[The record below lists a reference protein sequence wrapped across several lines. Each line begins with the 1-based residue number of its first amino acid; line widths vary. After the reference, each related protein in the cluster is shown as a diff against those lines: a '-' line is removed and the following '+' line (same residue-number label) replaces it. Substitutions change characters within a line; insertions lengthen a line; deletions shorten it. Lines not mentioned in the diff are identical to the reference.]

1 MSLLHRPFR
10 RVGVV
15 NRGEAAVRF
24 LRAARA
30 WSRCHREPMEV
41 VALYTHP
48 DRDAMFV
55 READDAVLLG
65 DALVP
70 GSTGALR
77 SAYLDVPRVISL
89 LVEARCDAVWPGW
102 GFVSERPD
110 FADAC
115 ADAGLVFIGPSGS
128 SMRLLGDK
136 IGGKRVAEDN
146 GVPVTPWSGGPVADA
161 AEAAAHATRIGF
173 PVLLKAAA
181 GGGGRGIRIVRA
193 VDEVAAAFASA
204 SAEARSA
211 FGDPTLLVE
220 SFAPEAR
227 HVEVQ
232 IIADSH
238 GTVHAV
244 GTRDC
249 SMQRRHQKVLEEAP
263 APGLGALEEQL
274 KSAAVRIARAS
285 GYVNAG
291 TAEFLVRP
299 DLSGFYFLEMNTR
312 LQVEHPVTECV
323 TGLDLVGMQI
333 DVARG
338 VALPASLPPPRGHAV
353 EARLNAEDPDEGFR
367 PSAGRLIRFELA
379 TGPGVRV
386 DSGFVAGDVVPGE
399 FDSMLAKVIASGP
412 TREDALAR
420 LEEALAR
427 STVAI
432 EGGASNRSLLLEL
445 VAHDALRDARVTTR
459 WLDQHIAERTQ
470 ALARRHL
477 DAALVA
483 AAIGEHQRA
492 RADEIAEVMLHAHR
506 GMPTNVPQAE
516 PRTFRFAVGGASLSL
531 EVLASGPDRY
541 RVTCAG
547 QSADVTYQA
556 TGPGTA
562 VLTLHGRRLA
572 VVQVV
577 TPVALHVEVDSVAH
591 RLARASDGR
600 VVAPVPAA
608 VTEVCVREGAMVAE
622 GERLMTLE
630 VMKMEVAIEA
640 PVAGRIGRLLVGP
653 SSLVTA
659 GQCLAVI
666 EGRDAER
673 WSSVEGLAPLRA
685 DAPTDPGER
694 ASALRLGTVL
704 GYDFPAREVN
714 GSLGLLRDAKV
725 RLGRAELARLLDAY
739 VSHERLFDTARG
751 PDGVA
756 PVDHLAR
763 YLRPRRGSAQGFP
776 DGFVAKVRA
785 ALLWHEV
792 RDADAA
798 ARHDDATLR
807 VLQAHRALALRDRV
821 IHGALAAAVRDDRGD
836 ATEEERTELRERLE
850 AFAAIVVH
858 RDRALSEAAY
868 TVVYHL
874 CDRPRQS
881 AQARTLGRAAAEAF
895 ARLVAIRGEDGDAA
909 AARRAAIYAELDELP
924 HGALLALV
932 PVAPALALRAPR
944 EKLLALLTRRM
955 HPRAERERAL
965 DDDTTA
971 ALYRAPEGAI
981 VAVLS
986 SPAEMIADAAL
997 ALDRLAPVAGE
1008 AVEVDVFVAEPD
1020 AQWLAE
1026 LHADGA
1032 ARLAGM
1038 PRGVERFSVTW
1049 GNVEAG
1055 RLSRTFTRRGDGEFA
1070 EDVFL
1075 RDFHPA
1081 RVEAC
1086 EIARLRAFELERLP
1100 APGEV
1105 FLAVAR
1111 SRQDPSDE
1119 RLVCIVEVERIDPE
1133 YDPATGALRSIPGF
1147 ERVYLTALHAM
1158 RDAQAVR
1165 ARDPK
1170 PFWNRLVVFTR
1181 PLLTLT
1187 REEMMTVTRRL
1198 APATA
1203 GLGLEKMILR
1213 ARRPDPAHRDGR
1225 PVQVEWTNP
1234 TGHGATLTTADPD
1247 AEPVSAL
1254 TADER
1259 RIVEA
1264 RRKGLFYPYELLRA
1278 LSRDDDAGPF
1288 PPGTFTE
1295 LDLAPDGERLV
1306 PAERPF
1312 GHNAACIVVGVV
1324 TSRFDPFPEG
1334 LSRVL
1339 LVGDPTRAMGSLA
1352 EPECR
1357 RIIAALDLAEREG
1370 MPVEWV
1376 AVSSGARIAMDSGTE
1391 NLDWTARV
1399 LARIV
1404 RFTQARGTIHV
1415 IVDGINVGAQSY
1427 WNAEA
1432 TMLLHCRGALIMTPQ
1447 GAMLLTGKRALEY
1460 AGSVAA
1466 EDNNG
1471 IGGYER
1477 VMGPNGEA
1485 QYFAADLT
1493 AAYRVL
1499 FRHLAL
1505 TAVAPGE
1512 RRPRRTA
1519 TLDPVDRD
1527 VTLAPYGDEGDEGY
1541 RTVGE
1546 IFDEATNPGRKRPFA
1561 IRPVMRAVLDQ
1572 DTDAL
1577 ERWAAWQGAESA
1589 VVWEGRLGGDPVCCI
1604 GIESRPVARRGD
1616 APADGPDHWTS
1627 GTLFPLSSRKVARA
1641 ISAASGAR
1649 PVVVLANLSGFD
1661 GSPDSLRQLQLEHG
1675 AEIGRAV
1682 VNFEG
1687 TFVFCVVSRYH
1698 GGAYVVFSRAL
1709 NPAVEALALQGS
1721 FASVIGGGPAAAVVF
1736 PGLVRRRADADPEV
1750 VAARRALEAAPKHAR
1765 AGAAGDHERVLKA
1778 AQAKAQSAI
1787 AKEFDGVHTV
1797 ERALKVGSLDAVI
1810 AAQTLRPRLIA
1821 RVRGG

>member
-1 MSLLHRPFR
+1 MSLIHRPFR

-24 LRAARA
+24 LRAARTWA
-30 WSRCHREPMEV
+30 RGHREPLEV

-70 GSTGALR
+70 GANGALR
-77 SAYLDVPRVISL
+77 SAYLDVPRLIAL
-89 LVEARCDAVWPGW
+89 LLEAGCDAVWPGW

-115 ADAGLVFIGPSGS
+115 AAADLVFIGPSGA

-136 IGGKRVAEDN
+136 IGGKRVAEEN
-146 GVPVTPWSGGPVADA
+146 GVPVTPWSGGLVADA
-161 AEAAAHATRIGF
+161 AAAAMHARRIGF

-193 VDEVAAAFASA
+193 VEEVAAAFVSA
-204 SAEARSA
+204 SAEARAA
-211 FGDPTLLVE
+211 FGDATLLVE
-220 SFAPEAR
+220 AFAPEAR

-232 IIADSH
+232 IIADAY
-238 GTVHAV
+238 GRVHAV

-263 APGLGALEEQL
+263 APGLGALEEEL
-274 KSAAVRIARAS
+274 KSAAIRIARAS

-323 TGLDLVGMQI
+323 TGLDLVGLQI

-338 VALPASLPPPRGHAV
+338 TALPETLPPSRGHAV

-399 FDSMLAKVIASGP
+399 FDSMLAKVIATGP

-445 VAHDALRDARVTTR
+445 VAHDALREARITTR
-459 WLDQHIAERTQ
+459 WLDHHLPERGEP
-470 ALARRHL
+470 LARRHL

-492 RADEIAEVMLHAHR
+492 RADAIAEVMLHAHR
-506 GMPTNVPQAE
+506 GMPTSVPQAE
-516 PRTFRFAVGGASLSL
+516 AHTFRFAVGGASLSL
-531 EVLASGPDRY
+531 EVLATGPDRY
-541 RVTCAG
+541 RITCAG
-547 QSADVTYQA
+547 QSADVVYQA

-577 TPVALHVEVDSVAH
+577 TPTALHVEVDSVAH

-608 VTEVCVREGAMVAE
+608 VTEVCVREGAMVAA
-622 GERLMTLE
+622 GDRLMTLE
-630 VMKMEVAIEA
+630 VMKMEIAIEA
-640 PVAGRIGRLLVGP
+640 PVGGRIGRLLVGA

-673 WSSVEGLAPLRA
+673 WSAVEGLRPLRA
-685 DAPTDPGER
+685 DAAVDPAVR
-694 ASALRLGTVL
+694 AAALRLGVIL
-704 GYDFPAREVN
+704 GYDFSARETL
-714 GSLGLLRDAKV
+714 GSLSLLRDARV
-725 RLGRAELARLLDAY
+725 SVGRGELTRLLDAY
-739 VSHERLFDTARG
+739 VAHERLFETARG

-763 YLRPRRGSAQGFP
+763 FLRPRRGSVQGFP
-776 DGFVAKVRA
+776 EGFVAQARA
-785 ALLWHEV
+785 ALLWHDV
-792 RDADAA
+792 RDADAP
-798 ARHDDATLR
+798 ARHDDAMLR
-807 VLQAHRALALRDRV
+807 ILQAHRALALRDRV
-821 IHGALAAAVRDDRGD
+821 LHGVLSAVVRVDHDD
-836 ATEEERTELRERLE
+836 ATDDERTALRERLE
-850 AFAAIVVH
+850 AFAALVVS

-881 AQARTLGRAAAEAF
+881 AQAQTLGRAAEEAF
-895 ARLVAIRGEDGDAA
+895 ARLLSPRLAPAER
-909 AARRAAIYAELDELP
+909 AAREAELDALP
-924 HGALLALV
+924 HGGLLALV
-932 PVAPALALRAPR
+932 PVAPTLALKAPR
-944 EKLLALLTRRM
+944 AALLDRLVRRM
-955 HPRAERERAL
+955 HPGAELARPPA
-965 DDDTTA
+965 DAQTA
-971 ALYRAPEGAI
+971 ALYATARGSI
-981 VAVLS
+981 LAVLS
-986 SPAEMIADAAL
+986 SPAEMVADAAR
-997 ALDRLAPVAGE
+997 ALDLLAAGSDALE
-1008 AVEVDVFVAEPD
+1008 IDAFVAEPD
-1020 AQWLAE
+1020 PVWLAGFD
-1026 LHADGA
+1026 ADGA
-1032 ARLAGM
+1032 ATLAGL
-1038 PRGVERFSVTW
+1038 PRRVGRFSVNW
-1049 GNVEAG
+1049 GNVELG
-1055 RLSRTFTRRGDGEFA
+1055 RLSRTFSRGADGAFA
-1070 EDVFL
+1070 EDRFL

-1081 RVEAC
+1081 RIEAC
-1086 EIARLRAFELERLP
+1086 ELARLGAFELERLP

-1111 SRQDPSDE
+1111 SRQDASDE

-1133 YDPATGALRSIPGF
+1133 RDPDTGVLRSIPGF

-1181 PLLTLT
+1181 PLLTIT

-1203 GLGLEKMILR
+1203 GLGLEKLILR
-1213 ARRPDPAHRDGR
+1213 GRVPDPAFALGR
-1225 PVQVEWTNP
+1225 EVQVEWTNP
-1234 TGHGATLTTADPD
+1234 TGHGAMLTTAEPD
-1247 AEPVSAL
+1247 EEPVRAL

-1278 LSRDDDAGPF
+1278 LSRDDAAGPF
-1288 PPGTFTE
+1288 PPGSFTE
-1295 LDLAPDGERLV
+1295 LDLAPDGVSLV
-1306 PAERPF
+1306 AAERPF
-1312 GHNAACIVVGVV
+1312 GQNTAYLVVGVV
-1324 TSRFDPFPEG
+1324 SNRFAPFPDG
-1334 LSRVL
+1334 LARVL
-1339 LVGDPTRAMGSLA
+1339 LVGDPTRGMGSLA

-1357 RIIAALDLAEREG
+1357 RIIAAIDLAERDG
-1370 MPVEWV
+1370 LAVEWV

-1404 RFTQARGTIHV
+1404 RFTQARGTINV

-1432 TMLLHCRGALIMTPQ
+1432 TMLLHCRGALIMTPH
-1447 GAMLLTGKRALEY
+1447 GSMLLTGKRALEY

-1471 IGGYER
+1471 IGGFER

-1485 QYFAADLT
+1485 QYFAPDLT
-1493 AAYRVL
+1493 AAYRLL
-1499 FRHLAL
+1499 FEHLAL
-1505 TAVAPGE
+1505 TQIAPGE
-1512 RRPRRTA
+1512 RRPRRLA
-1519 TLDPVDRD
+1519 SVDPVERD
-1527 VTLAPYGDEGDEGY
+1527 VTLAPYGADGEAEGY

-1546 IFDEATNPGRKRPFA
+1546 IFDEATNPGRKRPFS

-1572 DTDAL
+1572 DVAPI

-1661 GSPDSLRQLQLEHG
+1661 GSPDSLRHLQLEHG

-1687 TFVFCVVSRYH
+1687 PFVFCVVSRYH

-1709 NPAVEALALQGS
+1709 NPAVESLALQGS

-1736 PGLVRRRADADPEV
+1736 PGLVRRRADGDPDV
-1750 VAARRALEAAPKHAR
+1750 VAARKALEAAPKAAR
-1765 AGAAGDHERVLKA
+1765 AAVAADYERVQKT
-1778 AQAKAQSAI
+1778 AQARAQAAI

-1797 ERALKVGSLDAVI
+1797 ERAFQVGSLDAVI
-1810 AAQTLRPRLIA
+1810 APQTLRAGLVARLRA
-1821 RVRGG
+1821 T

>member
-1 MSLLHRPFR
+1 MPLLHRPFR

-30 WSRCHREPMEV
+30 WSRRHREPMEV

-55 READDAVLLG
+55 READQAILLG

-70 GSTGALR
+70 GANGAMR
-77 SAYLDVPRVISL
+77 SAYLDVSRVVSL
-89 LVEARCDAVWPGW
+89 LVEAGCDAVWPGW

-146 GVPVTPWSGGPVADA
+146 GVPVTPWSGGPVVDA
-161 AEAAAHATRIGF
+161 AEAARHAERIGY

-193 VDEVAAAFASA
+193 ANEVAPAFASA
-204 SAEARSA
+204 SAEARAA

-238 GTVHAV
+238 GRVHAV

-263 APGLGALEEQL
+263 APGLGALEEQI
-274 KSAAVRIARAS
+274 KDAAIRIARAS

-338 VALPASLPPPRGHAV
+338 ERLPETLPPARGHAV

-399 FDSMLAKVIASGP
+399 FDSMLAKIIATGP

-445 VAHDALRDARVTTR
+445 VDHDRMRDAKVTTR
-459 WLDQHIAERTQ
+459 WLDHHIAERPA
-470 ALARRHL
+470 ALARLHL

-483 AAIGEHQRA
+483 ASVGEHQRA
-492 RADEIAEVMLHAHR
+492 RVDEIAEVMLHAHR
-506 GMPTNVPQAE
+506 GMPTSVPQAE

-531 EVLASGPDRY
+531 EVLATGPDRY
-541 RVTCAG
+541 RITCAG

-577 TPVALHVEVDSVAH
+577 TPTALHVEVDSVAH

-608 VTEVCVREGAMVAE
+608 VTQVCVREGELVVE
-622 GERLMTLE
+622 GDRLMTLE
-630 VMKMEVAIEA
+630 VMKMEIAIEA
-640 PVAGRIGRLLVGP
+640 PVSGRIGRLMVGA

-666 EGRDAER
+666 EGKDAER

-685 DAPTDPGER
+685 DPPVDPELR
-694 ASALRLGTVL
+694 AAALRLGVIL
-704 GYDFPAREVN
+704 GYDLPTREVTA
-714 GSLGLLRDAKV
+714 SLSQLHDGKV
-725 RLGRAELARLLDAY
+725 RVGRGELARLLDAY

-763 YLRPRRGSAQGFP
+763 YLRPRRGDAQGFP
-776 DGFVAKVRA
+776 EAFVAQVRA
-785 ALLWHEV
+785 ALLWHDV

-798 ARHDDATLR
+798 ARHDDAMLR
-807 VLQAHRALALRDRV
+807 ILQAHRALSLRDRV
-821 IHGALAAAVRDDRGD
+821 ILGVLTSVVRSAHDD
-836 ATEEERTELRERLE
+836 ATEDERTTLRERLE
-850 AFAAIVVH
+850 AFAAIVVP

-881 AQARTLGRAAAEAF
+881 AQARTLARAAEEAF
-895 ARLVAIRGEDGDAA
+895 ARLVSPTASAA
-909 AARRAAIYAELDELP
+909 TRAAVAEELDALP
-924 HGALLALV
+924 HGALLALI
-932 PVAPALALRAPR
+932 PVAPALARSAPR
-944 EKLLALLTRRM
+944 ATLLDLLVRRL
-955 HPRAERERAL
+955 HPGAERSQTSA
-965 DDDTTA
+965 DAATA
-971 ALYRAPEGAI
+971 ALYATVNGP
-981 VAVLS
+981 VLSVLS
-986 SPAEMIADAAL
+986 SPAEMVADAARSL
-997 ALDRLAPVAGE
+997 DLLPDDPGALEIDA
-1008 AVEVDVFVAEPD
+1008 FVAEPD
-1020 AQWLAE
+1020 PAWLSAFDE
-1026 LHADGA
+1026 GGA
-1032 ARLAGM
+1032 ATLSGLPQRV
-1038 PRGVERFSVTW
+1038 RRFSVNW
-1049 GNVEAG
+1049 GNVEHG
-1055 RLSRTFTRRGDGEFA
+1055 RLSRTFSRAAGGEFA
-1070 EDVFL
+1070 EERFL

-1086 EIARLRAFELERLP
+1086 EIERLRAFELERLP

-1111 SRQDPSDE
+1111 SKQDPSDE

-1133 YDPATGALRSIPGF
+1133 RDPETGALRSIPGF

-1213 ARRPDPAHRDGR
+1213 ARRPDPAHPHGR

-1247 AEPVSAL
+1247 MEPVSAL
-1254 TADER
+1254 TSDER

-1278 LSRDDDAGPF
+1278 LSREDDAGPF
-1288 PPGTFTE
+1288 PRGSFTE
-1295 LDLAPDGERLV
+1295 LDLAPDGESLV
-1306 PAERPF
+1306 PADRPF
-1312 GHNAACIVVGVV
+1312 GQNTAYLVVGVV
-1324 TSRFDPFPEG
+1324 TSRFEPFPDG

-1339 LVGDPTRAMGSLA
+1339 LVGDPTRGMGSLA

-1357 RIIAALDLAEREG
+1357 RIIAAIDLAEREG
-1370 MPVEWV
+1370 MAVEWV

-1404 RFTQARGTIHV
+1404 RFTQNRGTINV
-1415 IVDGINVGAQSY
+1415 IVDGVNVGAQSY

-1447 GAMLLTGKRALEY
+1447 GSMLLTGKRALEY

-1471 IGGYER
+1471 IGGFER

-1493 AAYRVL
+1493 AAYRLL

-1505 TAVAPGE
+1505 TQIAPGE
-1512 RRPRRTA
+1512 RRPRRLRS
-1519 TLDPVDRD
+1519 LDPVERD
-1527 VTLAPYGDEGDEGY
+1527 VTLSPYGEDAEAEGY

-1546 IFDEATNPGRKRPFA
+1546 VFDEATNPGRKRPFS

-1572 DTDAL
+1572 DVEPL
-1577 ERWAAWQGAESA
+1577 ERWASWQGAESA
-1589 VVWEGRLGGDPVCCI
+1589 VVWEGSLGGDPVCCI
-1604 GIESRPVARRGD
+1604 GIESRPIPRRGD

-1641 ISAASGAR
+1641 ISAASGSR

-1661 GSPDSLRQLQLEHG
+1661 GSPDSLRHLQLEHG

-1687 TFVFCVVSRYH
+1687 PFVFCVVSRYH

-1709 NPAVEALALQGS
+1709 NPAVEALALRGS

-1750 VAARRALEAAPKHAR
+1750 VAARRALEAAPPSAR
-1765 AGAAGDHERVLKA
+1765 AGAAREHERLLKQ
-1778 AQAKAQSAI
+1778 AQAKAQAAI

-1797 ERALKVGSLDAVI
+1797 ERALQVGSLDAVI
-1810 AAQTLRPRLIA
+1810 APETLRPRLVA
-1821 RVRGG
+1821 RVRGAGA

>member
-30 WSRCHREPMEV
+30 WSRGHREPLEV

-55 READDAVLLG
+55 READDAILLG

-70 GSTGALR
+70 GLNGALR
-77 SAYLDVPRVISL
+77 SAYLDVDRVVSL
-89 LVEARCDAVWPGW
+89 LVAAGCDAVWPGW
-102 GFVSERPD
+102 GFLSERPD

-115 ADAGLVFIGPSGS
+115 ADAGLVFIGPSGA

-146 GVPVTPWSGGPVADA
+146 DVPVTPWSGGPVDDA
-161 AEAAAHATRIGF
+161 AAATAHATRIGY

-181 GGGGRGIRIVRA
+181 GGGGRGIRIVREA
-193 VDEVAAAFASA
+193 SEVAAAFASA
-204 SAEARSA
+204 AAEARAA

-232 IIADSH
+232 VIADAH
-238 GTVHAV
+238 GRVHAV

-263 APGLGALEEQL
+263 APGLGPLEDQL
-274 KSAAVRIARAS
+274 KLAAVRIARAS

-338 VALPASLPPPRGHAV
+338 TPLPEWLPPPRGFAV

-399 FDSMLAKVIASGP
+399 FDSMLAKVIATGP

-445 VAHDALRDARVTTR
+445 VAHDAFREARVTTR
-459 WLDQHIAERTQ
+459 WLDHHIAERTT
-470 ALARRHL
+470 ALARPHL

-483 AAIGEHQRA
+483 AAVGEHQRA

-506 GMPTNVPQAE
+506 GMPSNVPQAE

-531 EVLASGPDRY
+531 EVLATAADRY
-541 RVTCAG
+541 RITCAG
-547 QSADVTYQA
+547 QSADVVYQT

-608 VTEVCVREGAMVAE
+608 VTEVHVREGAMVAE
-622 GERLMTLE
+622 GDRLMTLE
-630 VMKMEVAIEA
+630 VMKMEIAVEA
-640 PVAGRIGRLLVGP
+640 PVGGRIGRLLVGAA
-653 SSLVTA
+653 SLVTA
-659 GQCLAVI
+659 GQCLAII

-673 WSSVEGLAPLRA
+673 WSSVENLRPLRA
-685 DAPTDPGER
+685 DAPVDPGVR
-694 ASALRLGTVL
+694 ARVLRLGALL
-704 GYDFPAREVN
+704 GYDFSPREI
-714 GSLGLLRDAKV
+714 GASLALLRDAKV
-725 RLGRAELARLLDAY
+725 RLDRGELALLLDAY

-763 YLRPRRGSAQGFP
+763 FLRPRRGGAQGFP
-776 DGFVAKVRA
+776 DAFVAMVRA
-785 ALLWHEV
+785 ALRWHEV
-792 RDADAA
+792 RDPDAP
-798 ARHDDATLR
+798 ARHDDAMLR
-807 VLQAHRALALRDRV
+807 VLQAHRALAQRDRIV
-821 IHGALAAAVRDDRGD
+821 AGVLAAAVRDAGELDD
-836 ATEEERTELRERLE
+836 DERTALRARLE
-850 AFAAIVVH
+850 AFAALVVH

-868 TVVYHL
+868 TAVYHL
-874 CDRPRQS
+874 CDRPLQS
-881 AQARTLGRAAAEAF
+881 AQARLLGRAAAEAF
-895 ARLVAIRGEDGDAA
+895 ARLVAPAA
-909 AARRAAIYAELDELP
+909 TEEERVELYAELDALP

-944 EKLLALLTRRM
+944 TRLLRLLARRM
-955 HPRAERERAL
+955 HPQTAWQRSL
-965 DDDTTA
+965 DDDVTA
-971 ALYRAPEGAI
+971 ALYNTPEGA
-981 VAVLS
+981 VLAVLS
-986 SPAEMIADAAL
+986 SPSEMVADAARAHDL
-997 ALDRLAPVAGE
+997 IAPAAGE
-1008 AVEVDVFVAEPD
+1008 LAIDVFVAEPD
-1020 AQWLAE
+1020 AQWLND

-1032 ARLAGM
+1032 AWLAGL
-1038 PRGVERFSVTW
+1038 PRTVRRFSVTW
-1049 GNVEAG
+1049 GNVEVG
-1055 RLSRTFTRRGDGEFA
+1055 RLSRTFSRTADGAFA
-1070 EDVFL
+1070 EDRFL

-1081 RVEAC
+1081 RVEAQ
-1086 EIARLRAFELERLP
+1086 EIERLKSFELERLP

-1133 YDPATGALRSIPGF
+1133 RDPVTGALLSIPGF

-1213 ARRPDPAHRDGR
+1213 ARRPDPAFAFGR

-1234 TGHGATLTTADPD
+1234 TGHGATLTTAEPD
-1247 AEPVSAL
+1247 SDPVSAL

-1278 LSRDDDAGPF
+1278 LSRDDAAGPF
-1288 PPGTFTE
+1288 PSGSFTE
-1295 LDLAPDGERLV
+1295 LDLAPDGVSLA

-1324 TSRFDPFPEG
+1324 TSRFDPYPEG

-1339 LVGDPTRAMGSLA
+1339 LVGDPTRGMGSLA

-1357 RIIAALDLAEREG
+1357 RILAAFDLAERDG
-1370 MPVEWV
+1370 MSVEWV

-1404 RFTQARGTIHV
+1404 RFTQGGGTVNV

-1447 GAMLLTGKRALEY
+1447 GSMLLTGKRALEY

-1471 IGGYER
+1471 IGGFER

-1493 AAYRVL
+1493 AAYRLL

-1505 TAVAPGE
+1505 TAIAPRE
-1512 RRPRRTA
+1512 ARPRRLA
-1519 TLDPVDRD
+1519 TVDPVERD
-1527 VTLAPYGDEGDEGY
+1527 VTLAPYGDDGTEDF

-1546 IFDEATNPGRKRPFA
+1546 IFDEATNPGRKRPFG

-1572 DTDAL
+1572 DVEPL

-1682 VNFEG
+1682 VNFVG

-1709 NPAVEALALQGS
+1709 NPAVESLALQGS

-1750 VAARRALEAAPKHAR
+1750 VAARKALEAAPKTAR
-1765 AGAAGDHERVLKA
+1765 AGAAGDYERVLKA
-1778 AQAKAQSAI
+1778 AQAKAQA
-1787 AKEFDGVHTV
+1787 AVAREFDAVHTV
-1797 ERALKVGSLDAVI
+1797 DRALGVGSLDAVI
-1810 AAQTLRPRLIA
+1810 APQTLRPRLIA